1 MAADWRAVRAEFP
14 ALERWT
20 HLNSA
25 TFGQLPRCAVDAA
38 ARHFAHRDELACADF
53 LEWFDEVDRV
63 RETVARLIGCEAGDI
78 GFVTNAS
85 AGLAIFLNGIDWR
98 KGDRVVTLAGEFPNN
113 LYGAASLAG
122 LGVEAVETTWDR
134 IAESIDKPT
143 RAVLLSTVNYTTGF
157 RPPVE
162 EIAGTL
168 SERGVHLYVD
178 GTQSVGALRV
188 DLDAMQPAMLCID
201 GYKWLLSP
209 NGAGF
214 IYVPKD
220 VRHWLRPNATG
231 WRSDRRWR
239 NVGDLHHGAPE
250 LAEGSERYEA
260 GMLPFALLFAMEAS
274 VKLMLEIGVDEIER
288 RVLQLAAMT
297 RTVLQSAG
305 GDVNVQG
312 TQIVAARFP
321 GRDVG
326 AISAQLRE
334 RRVLVAARHGYLRV
348 SPHFYNDE
356 SDVDRLE
363 AALRAVL

>member
-1 MAADWRAVRAEFP
+1 MGADWRAVRAEFP
-14 ALERWT
+14 ALESWT

-25 TFGQLPRCAVDAA
+25 TFGLLPRCAVDAA
-38 ARHFAHRDELACADF
+38 ARHFAHRDELACSDF
-53 LEWFDEVDRV
+53 LEWFDGVDRV
-63 RETVARLIGCEAGDI
+63 RGAVARLIGCEAADV

-85 AGLAIFLNGIDWR
+85 AGLAIFLSGIDWR
-98 KGDRVVTLAGEFPNN
+98 EGDRVVTLAGEFPNN
-113 LYGAASLAG
+113 LYGAAALAR
-122 LGVEAVETTWDR
+122 LGVEAVETTWAG
-134 IAESIDKPT
+134 IVEYLNEPT
-143 RAVLLSTVNYTTGF
+143 RAVVLSTVNYTTGF

-168 SERGVHLYVD
+168 RERGVHLYLD

-188 DLDAMQPAMLCID
+188 NVAETQPAMLCVD
-201 GYKWLLSP
+201 GYKWLLCP

-214 IYVPKD
+214 VYVPKQ
-220 VRHWLRPNATG
+220 VRQWLRPNATG

-239 NVGDLHHGAPE
+239 DVGDLHHGVPE
-250 LAEGSERYEA
+250 PPEGAERYEA
-260 GMLPFALLFAMEAS
+260 GMVPFALLFAMEAS
-274 VKLMLEIGVDEIER
+274 VKLMLEIGVEEIEG

-297 RTVLQSAG
+297 RAVLRAAD
-305 GDVNVQG
+305 GDVEDQG

-326 AISAQLRE
+326 AMAAGLRE

-356 SDVDRLE
+356 GDLERLE
-363 AALRAVL
+363 AALREV

>member
-38 ARHFAHRDELACADF
+38 ERHFAHRDELACSDF
-53 LEWFDEVDRV
+53 LEWFDVVDRI
-63 RETVARLIGCEAGDI
+63 RGTVARLIGCEASDV
-78 GFVTNAS
+78 GFVGNAS

-98 KGDRVVTLAGEFPNN
+98 CGDRVITLAGEFPNN
-113 LYGAASLAG
+113 LYGAAGLAR

-134 IAESIDKPT
+134 IAEFIDEPT
-143 RAVLLSTVNYTTGF
+143 RAVILSTVNYTTGF

-168 SERGVHLYVD
+168 RERGVHLYVD

-188 DLDAMQPAMLCID
+188 DLGAMQPAMLCVD

-214 IYVPKD
+214 IYVPNE
-220 VRHWLRPNATG
+220 VRQWLRPNATG

-239 NVGDLHHGAPE
+239 NVGELHHGVPE
-250 LAEGSERYEA
+250 PPEGAERYEA
-260 GMLPFALLFAMEAS
+260 GMLPFAMLFAMEAS
-274 VKLMLEIGVDEIER
+274 VKLMLEIGVEEIER
-288 RVLQLAAMT
+288 RVLSLAETT
-297 RTVLQSAG
+297 RTVLRSAG
-305 GDVNVQG
+305 GDVEDQG

-321 GRDVG
+321 ERDVD
-326 AISAQLRE
+326 AISARLRE

-356 SDVDRLE
+356 EDLARLE
-363 AALRAVL
+363 AALREVL

>member
-1 MAADWRAVRAEFP
+1 MPADWRAVRAEFP
-14 ALERWT
+14 ALQRWT

-38 ARHFAHRDELACADF
+38 ARHFAHRDELACSDF
-53 LEWFDEVDRV
+53 LGWFDDVDRV
-63 RETVARLIGCEAGDI
+63 RGTVAELIGCAAEDV

-85 AGLAIFLNGIDWR
+85 AGLAIFLNGIEWR
-98 KGDRVVTLAGEFPNN
+98 KGDRAVTLAGEFPNN
-113 LYGAASLAG
+113 LYGTAALERF
-122 LGVEAVETTWDR
+122 GVEAVETTWER
-134 IAESIDKPT
+134 IAEFMDERT
-143 RAVLLSTVNYTTGF
+143 RAVILSTVNYTTGF

-162 EIAGTL
+162 KIAGTL
-168 SERGVHLYVD
+168 RERGIPLYLD

-188 DLDAMQPAMLCID
+188 DLAAMQPAMLCVD

-214 IYVPKD
+214 IYVPKE
-220 VRHWLRPNATG
+220 VRQWLRPNAVG

-239 NVGDLHHGAPE
+239 NVGELHRGAPVPP
-250 LAEGSERYEA
+250 EGAERYEA

-274 VKLMLEIGVDEIER
+274 IKTMLEIGVEQIER
-288 RVLQLAAMT
+288 RVLALAEAA
-297 RTVLQSAG
+297 RAILRAAG
-305 GDVNVQG
+305 GEVEDQG

-321 GRDVG
+321 GREVG
-326 AISAQLRE
+326 AIAARLRE

-356 SDVDRLE
+356 EDLE
-363 AALRAVL
+363 RMKAALRDVL

>member
-38 ARHFAHRDELACADF
+38 MRHFAQRDELACSDF
-53 LEWFDEVDRV
+53 LEWFEDVDRV
-63 RETVARLIGCEAGDI
+63 RGTVARLIGCEANDV
-78 GFVTNAS
+78 GFVANAS

-98 KGDRVVTLAGEFPNN
+98 NGDRVVTLAGEFPNN
-113 LYGAASLAG
+113 LYGPAALAR
-122 LGVEAVETTWDR
+122 LGVEVVETTWDR
-134 IAESIDKPT
+134 LPEAIDPRT
-143 RAVLLSTVNYTTGF
+143 RAVVLSTVNYTTGF

-168 SERGVHLYVD
+168 RERGAHLYLD

-188 DLDAMQPAMLCID
+188 DLAAMRPAMLCVD

-214 IYVPKD
+214 IYVPKE
-220 VRHWLRPNATG
+220 VRQWLRPNATG

-239 NVGDLHHGAPE
+239 NVGELHRGVPE
-250 LAEGSERYEA
+250 LPEEAERYEA
-260 GMLPFALLFAMEAS
+260 GMLPFAMLFAMEAS
-274 VKLMLEIGVDEIER
+274 VKLMLEIGVEEIER
-288 RVLQLAAMT
+288 RVLSLAEAT
-297 RTVLQSAG
+297 RTVLRSVG
-305 GDVNVQG
+305 GEVEDHG

-326 AISAQLRE
+326 AIGARLRQ

-356 SDVDRLE
+356 GDLERLE
-363 AALRAVL
+363 AAIREVL